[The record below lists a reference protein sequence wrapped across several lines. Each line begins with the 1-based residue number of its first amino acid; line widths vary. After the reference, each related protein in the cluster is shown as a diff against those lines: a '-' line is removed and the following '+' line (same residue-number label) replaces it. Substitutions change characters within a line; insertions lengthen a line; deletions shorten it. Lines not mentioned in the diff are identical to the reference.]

1 MHLSSASTRI
11 WRRLHA
17 LAIGGAATVAAI
29 AQSPGSPGP
38 SVGPTFPLLAQALT
52 QQDYS
57 AVELRRFRD
66 DRGNVVVVRD
76 QLVVHSNG
84 SNAPAFDIEFVA
96 VVGETPRS
104 PLTIEWQGVYRRYGR
119 AFFENS
125 SFHIRD
131 VGKAQQNY
139 TLHNFG
145 TTSRAGRLAY
155 RTVVFPQSLDKSIWV
170 VDIDQVSFVP
180 LYAAEFDSSCR
191 FLSEVE
197 IESITF
203 GQVSS
208 SAPPPPMGGAPVTHP
223 TFSAAL
229 VFLGDP
235 PGLVDPLVNL
245 GGDYVLDTIVT
256 KVDPLNARQRVV
268 TTYTD
273 GIDRFMIAQV
283 PNAADVFADLHAM
296 NKSGPIG
303 HTIGRYRDSSVSML
317 LFWEGGVAFQVS
329 GKGSLQRLDDVA
341 KSLYL
346 QALSSN

>member
-1 MHLSSASTRI
+1 M
-11 WRRLHA
+11 
-17 LAIGGAATVAAI
+17 
-29 AQSPGSPGP
+29 
-38 SVGPTFPLLAQALT
+38 
-52 QQDYS
+52 
-57 AVELRRFRD
+57 
-66 DRGNVVVVRD
+66 
-76 QLVVHSNG
+76 VHSNG
-84 SNAPAFDIEFVA
+84 SNTPTFEIDFVA

-104 PLTIEWQGVYRRYGR
+104 PLTSEWQGIYRRYGR

-139 TLHNFG
+139 TLHSFG

-155 RTVVFPQSLDKSIWV
+155 RTVVFPQSLEKSIWI
-170 VDIDQVSFVP
+170 VDVDQVSFVP
-180 LYAAEFDSSCR
+180 LYAAEFDSNCR

-197 IESITF
+197 VESITF

-208 SAPPPPMGGAPVTHP
+208 FAPAPPAGGAPVIHP
-223 TFSAAL
+223 TFSAASA
-229 VFLGDP
+229 FLGDP

-273 GIDRFMIAQV
+273 GIDRFTIAQV
-283 PNAADVFADLHAM
+283 PNAADVFADVRAM
-296 NKSGPIG
+296 NKSGPVG
-303 HTIGRYRDSSVSML
+303 HTIGRYRDASVSML
-317 LFWEGGVAFQVS
+317 LFWEGGVAFQVT